1 MDWKIELN
9 DENEYI
15 LITTDGQF
23 TLEEQKKMFQD
34 LCGFQKFSPDLPIL
48 FDNRKIIMKGTDV
61 EIMRKSVSVVQNF
74 IKSHKIK
81 RLAGMVEEGVNFG
94 RGRQFEI
101 LTEVAGGYGFRLFK
115 DESLAVQ
122 WLKGEIN

>member
-9 DENEYI
+9 DENTYI
-15 LITTDGQF
+15 LITTNGQF
-23 TLEEQKKMFQD
+23 TLVEQKEMFQE
-34 LCGFQKFSPDLPIL
+34 LCGFQNFSPDMPIL

-81 RLAGMVEEGVNFG
+81 RLAGMVDEGVNFG
-94 RGRQFEI
+94 LGRQFEI
-101 LTEVAGGYGFRLFK
+101 LTEIAGGHGFRLFK
-115 DESLAVQ
+115 DENLAVQ